1 MSCVL
6 CTVLKIKHHKM
17 KIKFS
22 ILIFLLATVYS
33 FAQNKGTVTGVI
45 SDKDMKNEPL
55 AFANIAIKGTTNGTT
70 TDAKGKYSL
79 QSEAG
84 NQILVI
90 SFLGYDT
97 IEVSV
102 IVKANETTTVN
113 KTIGSGNVTLD
124 DIKIKVTSSR
134 EKETALL
141 LDQKQAVVIKQS
153 IGAQEMARKG
163 ISDVE
168 EGLTKITGITKVEGR
183 GLFVRGLEDRYNN
196 LLINGLAVP
205 SNNPFK
211 KIIPLD
217 IFPTDIVSVIET
229 YKTFNT
235 NLYGDFAGGTF
246 DIVTARGGKSQ
257 TKVNFGTGFTT
268 NNNLNKFLVS
278 ADANSAADFFGIS
291 GNERDLPAVL
301 GNVPSNKTLTA
312 AESNSQFGSGYD
324 VRQTRS
330 PLNTSFGV
338 LHTEKFKLGKNNNSI
353 QYFLS
358 LNYDN
363 KYQVREGVDRFF
375 NVAQGNYDNDLFS
388 TQYKFTTNTSALG
401 NITFKSNRLSLTS
414 NTFYLKTTE
423 NMIQD
428 QLGYTNSATVN
439 KNGFIRMNQ
448 LLETTF
454 LNTQLLLNYKITD
467 DERHTFKAGGSYTKT
482 GFQLP
487 DRKTFKGVK
496 IDENTT
502 SISYSGNSLFRQY
515 FNFDGRFNGSAMAE
529 YNWKFGNQDLAKSH
543 KLTLGYNGYLNNV
556 ESTFRFL
563 ISQRLATNSA
573 TFSTNTPDAPL
584 RNEIQNSNFT
594 YNEGTN
600 AIYRVKLLE
609 FLNAGYAD
617 LALKLGE
624 KYEINL
630 GVRVE
635 QTNRETKY
643 REPGSFDD
651 PYKKLKV
658 AKVDIL
664 PSLNMKYIVNEK
676 SNLRFA
682 ASKTITRPVLME
694 AYPLE
699 FVNLDGTVE
708 NGNQKV
714 LNSENYNFDLKYEM
728 FPTAKEIFVVSAF
741 SKIIQNPIERIFLQS
756 AGSGGQVITYDNSQK
771 TVLLGAEFEFLL
783 QLDRISKTLKDFS
796 VGFNTSLMYTKVNV
810 KPSNSIETNP
820 DRQLQGASPWLINAD
835 LKYDCDFGKN
845 WKSSMTAVYNVYG
858 KRIFAVGTN
867 GLDHYYEQ
875 SFNKL
880 DFVWSNKL
888 GSKWEAKFAVD
899 NLLNP
904 LYSIKLGDNNKVQ
917 IVEKDLT
924 VRNFKR
930 GVGFSLNLAYTF

>member
-1 MSCVL
+1 
-6 CTVLKIKHHKM
+6 M
-17 KIKFS
+17 KIKLS
-22 ILIFLLATVYS
+22 ILIFLLATICS
-33 FAQNKGTVTGVI
+33 FAQNKGTVAGII

-70 TDAKGKYSL
+70 TDAQGKYSL

-97 IEVSV
+97 IEVAV
-102 IVKANETTTVN
+102 TVKANETITVN

-134 EKETALL
+134 EKETAIL

-217 IFPTDIVSVIET
+217 IFPTDIVSVLET
-229 YKTFNT
+229 YKTFST

-268 NNNLNKFLVS
+268 NNNLNKFLLS
-278 ADANSAADFFGIS
+278 EDANSAADFFGIS

-301 GNVPSNKTLTA
+301 GNVPGNKTLTA

-338 LHTEKFKLGKNNNSI
+338 LHTEKFKIGKENNSI

-388 TQYKFTTNTSALG
+388 TQYKFTTNTSTLG
-401 NITFKSNRLSLTS
+401 AVTFKSNRVSLTS

-454 LNTQLLLNYKITD
+454 LNTQLLLNFKITD

-584 RNEIQNSNFT
+584 RNEIQNNNFT

-617 LALKLGE
+617 LALKLSE

-714 LNSENYNFDLKYEM
+714 LNL
-728 FPTAKEIFVVSAF
+728 
-741 SKIIQNPIERIFLQS
+741 
-756 AGSGGQVITYDNSQK
+756 
-771 TVLLGAEFEFLL
+771 
-783 QLDRISKTLKDFS
+783 
-796 VGFNTSLMYTKVNV
+796 
-810 KPSNSIETNP
+810 
-820 DRQLQGASPWLINAD
+820 
-835 LKYDCDFGKN
+835 
-845 WKSSMTAVYNVYG
+845 
-858 KRIFAVGTN
+858 
-867 GLDHYYEQ
+867 
-875 SFNKL
+875 
-880 DFVWSNKL
+880 
-888 GSKWEAKFAVD
+888 
-899 NLLNP
+899 
-904 LYSIKLGDNNKVQ
+904 
-917 IVEKDLT
+917 
-924 VRNFKR
+924 
-930 GVGFSLNLAYTF
+930 